1 MNIKKY
7 WLNFNKYKRLLK
19 ELVAKDIKLKY
30 RRSYL
35 GILWTMLNPILM
47 MLVLTAVF
55 STVFKNNI
63 PNFPVYLLTGRILF
77 DFYSQ
82 GSKDAMN
89 SIMSGSALI
98 KKVYIPKYIFPMS
111 KVISAF
117 VNLLFSL
124 VALAVVMIITKT
136 QVTWTIFLIP
146 IPLMYLLIFT
156 TGVGV
161 LLSSLTVFFRD
172 IQHLYSVI
180 LTAWM
185 YFTPLFYPAE
195 IIPENMQFILQL
207 NPLYHIV
214 EMFRGLVMYGA
225 IPSLQSNLICGVFSL
240 TAFMLGLYV
249 FYKQQDKFILY
260 I

>member
-63 PNFPVYLLTGRILF
+63 PNFPVYLLSGRILF